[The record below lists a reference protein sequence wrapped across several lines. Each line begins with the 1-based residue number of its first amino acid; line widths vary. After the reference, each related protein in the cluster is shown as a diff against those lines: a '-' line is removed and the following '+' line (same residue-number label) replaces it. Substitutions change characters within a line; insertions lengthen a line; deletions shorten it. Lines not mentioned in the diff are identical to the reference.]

1 MLFPSYQE
9 NCPLAPIEAAACGMP
24 VIYRD
29 IEEYKSL
36 YMNSYIK
43 AASTEEFISLTR
55 RMIEDKE
62 FYNEGLKISQELLI
76 QFDKDI
82 IREKLINV
90 YMSLLNNWESSLT
103 LRPFPIS

>member
-36 YMNSYIK
+36 YMSPYIK
-43 AASTEEFISLTR
+43 AGSLEEFISLTQ
-55 RMIEDKE
+55 RMTREKE
-62 FYNEGLKISQELLI
+62 FYNEGLKISQQLLI

-82 IREKLINV
+82 IREKLIHV
-90 YMSLLNNWESSLT
+90 YKSLLNNWESSVT
-103 LRPFPIS
+103 LRPFPVS